1 VETPEVSREVLFR
14 RAQHLVLALE
24 RLAAAVTRETQDAA
38 RAAELIELRQPMRWE
53 GEFDAAK
60 FRARLA
66 GYRASLTGTPAN

>member
-1 VETPEVSREVLFR
+1 VLFR
-14 RAQHLVLALE
+14 RAHRLVLALE